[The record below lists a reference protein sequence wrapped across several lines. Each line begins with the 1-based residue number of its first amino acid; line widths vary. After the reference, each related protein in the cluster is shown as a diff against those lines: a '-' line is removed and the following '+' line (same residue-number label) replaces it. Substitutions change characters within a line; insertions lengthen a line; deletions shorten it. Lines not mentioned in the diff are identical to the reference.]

1 MFIAWNLIF
10 ADYLGYIPRK
20 RRTAL
25 FTLIAFAI
33 LC

>member
-1 MFIAWNLIF
+1 MFVAQCLIF
-10 ADYLGYIPRK
+10 ADLLGYIPR
-20 RRTAL
+20 RHRTAI

>member
-10 ADYLGYIPRK
+10 ADYLGYIPRE
-20 RRTAL
+20 RRMAI